1 MTPIA
6 IHQLGLD
13 AETGLNRSII
23 VTGINIR
30 ADIENII
37 VEYFILTYSPTGV
50 VVRREGPFNYLRYN
64 DLSPNGKM
72 AFDYWRNSQIG
83 QDISAAI
90 LNTIQNYP
98 DLEQ

>member
-37 VEYFILTYSPTGV
+37 VEYYILTYSPTGV
-50 VVRREGPFNYLRYN
+50 VVRKEGPFNYFRYN
-64 DLSPNGKM
+64 DPSQNGKM

-83 QDISAAI
+83 LDIANAV

-98 DLEQ
+98 NLEQ